1 MRAEQTPMTLSNKM
15 VDAYVRI
22 RESQRTLI
30 REEFSK
36 ELLER
41 PWVGARL
48 EALEGRYDE
57 VTRQGIL
64 VIRELAD
71 EDVWH

>member
-36 ELLER
+36 ELLDR
-41 PWVGARL
+41 PWVEARL
-48 EALEGRYDE
+48 TALEETYDE
-57 VTRQGIL
+57 VTQQGIR

-71 EDVWH
+71 EHVWH